1 MKIVRL
7 KGGLGNQMFQYAFAK
22 LLEHTFREEVK
33 LDFSAYSS
41 LMDDPIRQPRL
52 LKYKLSLP
60 IATRS
65 EVNNICLFPHFG
77 NSQSNFYRFQ
87 ILLEKIFNRNY
98 LFEKKRN
105 PLDLNAIG
113 KYSFYDGYWQAC
125 EYIDVVSHII
135 KNDFVPNVPISDK
148 TFQFIELLL
157 SHPTTFVGIR
167 RGDFLDEREHY
178 GTISNE
184 YYLNAMDLIA
194 SKYPNTN
201 FLIFTNDVEWCKDNM
216 NFANY
221 HVEYREKYM
230 QVDDFE
236 ELMIMRSCQNAIISN
251 STFNWWGAYLIDN
264 PEKIVVCPET
274 WFTDD
279 KPIDIIPN
287 SWIKMRR

>member
-1 MKIVRL
+1 MKIVRF

-22 LLEHTFREEVK
+22 LLECTFQEEVK

-52 LKYKLSLP
+52 LKYNLSLP
-60 IATRS
+60 IATKS

-98 LFEKKRN
+98 FFEKNRDF
-105 PLDLNAIG
+105 LDINMIG
-113 KYSFYDGYWQAC
+113 KYCFYDGYWQSYK
-125 EYIDVVSHII
+125 YIEAVSDII
-135 KNDFVPNVPISDK
+135 INDFVPKVDLSNQ
-148 TFQFIELLL
+148 TLQFIEYVKN
-157 SHPTTFVGIR
+157 SPTTFVGIR
-167 RGDFLDEREHY
+167 RGDFLDEQEHY
-178 GTISNE
+178 GAISND
-184 YYLNAMDLIA
+184 YYLNAMGLIT

-201 FLIFTNDVEWCKDNM
+201 FLIFTNDVEWCKNNM

-221 HVEYREKYM
+221 HVEYREKCM
-230 QVDDFE
+230 QVDDFD

-264 PEKIVVCPET
+264 PEKMVVCPET
-274 WFTDD
+274 WFIDD
-279 KPIDIIPN
+279 KPINIIPD
-287 SWIKMRR
+287 SWIKMKR